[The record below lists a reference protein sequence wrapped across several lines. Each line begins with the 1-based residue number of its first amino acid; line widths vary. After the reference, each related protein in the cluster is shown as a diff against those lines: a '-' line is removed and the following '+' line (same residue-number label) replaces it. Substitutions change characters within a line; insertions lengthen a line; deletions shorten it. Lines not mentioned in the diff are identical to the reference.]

1 MIDVFISPFVRR
13 ILKGY
18 GTLLALF
25 IMLPVLIMIPVS
37 FGRGDALL
45 LPPPALSLEWYR
57 SLIENPRWWRAIVL
71 SFQVALVA
79 SLIATVLGVAAALAI
94 GRLPPKLQKAMKYL
108 FIAPMIVPTM
118 VIGVGFY
125 IVFANMGLLGKPF
138 PLSLAHAI
146 VVIPFVVLPVTA
158 RMVSLD
164 PWLEK
169 AASSLGAG
177 PYQVLWRV
185 SLPLLLPAIIAA
197 AIFAFIFSFDEVVL
211 AQLLSGPRFETL
223 PRRVWEGI
231 SQGGLDK
238 TISAIATIQFILIL
252 LAVGAV
258 ALVRKWRA
266 GVAARYENEVGK
278 ELSIVTAGHEEKAEK
293 SMVAP
298 GKLASPNVQPDFG
311 ANADEQHGV
320 GIRFENLT
328 KRYGNFVAVDNVN
341 LEIHPG
347 EFVTILGPSGSGKT
361 SLLMLLAGF
370 VAPDSGSIMLGDRD
384 VARTPPYQR
393 DIGVVFQSYALFPH
407 MNVQRNVGFPLNVR
421 GVPRAKVDERV
432 KWALSRVHMSAF
444 AERRANQL
452 SGGQQQRVALARAI
466 SFAPRA
472 LLMDEPLAAL
482 DRNLRGEMQ
491 REIRALQQSLG
502 QTVVFVTHDQEE
514 ALSMSDR
521 IAVMNHGQLL
531 QLASPKELY
540 MAPRNSFVASFFGE
554 ANLLSGVAQGDVLS
568 IEGAS
573 IPLSEKK
580 TGKAVLCVR
589 PEVIQL
595 HARKPKAPWA
605 IEATVTDVRFLGSV
619 LRVELTS
626 SVGPMVSVRQI
637 DTMIEPPVPGSKVYL
652 HWDVKMAHVMDD

>member
-1 MIDVFISPFVRR
+1 MIDVFITPFTRR
-13 ILKGY
+13 FLKGY
-18 GTLLALF
+18 GLLLALF

-79 SLIATVLGVAAALAI
+79 SVLATVLGVAAALAI

-125 IVFANMGLLGKPF
+125 IVFAHMGLLGKLL
-138 PLSLAHAI
+138 PLALAHAI

-185 SLPLLLPAIIAA
+185 SLPLLLPAIVAA

-231 SQGGLDK
+231 SQSGLDK

-252 LAVGAV
+252 LAVGTV
-258 ALVRKWRA
+258 ALVRKWRSR
-266 GVAARYENEVGK
+266 AAAKYRNEAGK
-278 ELSIVTAGHEEKAEK
+278 EQSTVIAGHAEKAEK
-293 SMVAP
+293 PTVAS
-298 GKLASPNVQPDFG
+298 GKPASGDRQPDLG
-311 ANADEQHGV
+311 GNGDEQRGV

-361 SLLMLLAGF
+361 SMLMLLAGF

-421 GVPRAKVDERV
+421 GVARAKVDERV

-482 DRNLRGEMQ
+482 DRNLRGQMQ

-521 IAVMNHGQLL
+521 IAVMNHGRLL

-540 MAPRNSFVASFFGE
+540 TAPRNSFVASFFGE
-554 ANLLSGVAQGDVLS
+554 ANLLSGTAEGDVVS
-568 IEGAS
+568 IGGVS
-573 IPLSEKK
+573 IPLSERK
-580 TGKAVLCVR
+580 TGRAVLCVR
-589 PEVIQL
+589 PEIIQL
-595 HARKPKAPWA
+595 HSGKPQVPWA
-605 IEATVTDVRFLGSV
+605 IEATITDVRFLGNV
-619 LRVELTS
+619 LRVELATG
-626 SVGPMVSVRQI
+626 VGPMVSVRQI
-637 DTMIEPPVPGSKVYL
+637 DSVIEPPASGSKVYL
-652 HWDVKMAHVMDD
+652 HWDVRMAHVMDE